1 MKLLY
6 GICYYEGGGNTHN
19 ITRHVDIFNKLEI
32 ENKQFVVALMSDSP
46 TPPRPVEIPDDAI
59 VINSFNWGGTVV
71 GLWSLY
77 NEFKCHDVNDI
88 VAFFEE
94 DFYPTNTDW
103 LKDSKEL
110 LEQNEYIYIG
120 EHIPN
125 DKFANNDNNTKH
137 MLTFCNWRLCGIN
150 IPQLYESHSM
160 ELNSLR
166 WTDGGF
172 YFSTIKNLKQIEDK
186 IGVFHKGNQQTKYHH
201 IIDGVLLGEVGFPS
215 LVNKHFKFTGLVRA
229 DYFIHVE

>member
-1 MKLLY
+1 MKLIY
-6 GICYYEGGGNTHN
+6 GICYYDGSGKTQN
-19 ITRHVDIFNKLEI
+19 ITRHVGIFNELKVD
-32 ENKQFVVALMSDSP
+32 NKQFVVALMSDSP
-46 TPPRPVEIPDDAI
+46 TPSRPDEIPGDAI
-59 VINSFNWGGTVV
+59 VVNSFNWGGTVS
-71 GLWSLY
+71 GLWGVY
-77 NEFKCHDVNDI
+77 NEFKCHDANDI

-125 DKFANNDNNTKH
+125 DSFVDNDNNTKH
-137 MLTFCNWRLCGIN
+137 MPDFCNWKLHGIHT
-150 IPQLYESHSM
+150 PSLYESHDM

-172 YFSTIKNLKQIEDK
+172 YFSTIENLTKIDKK
-186 IGVFHKGNQQTKYHH
+186 IGVFHKGNQDTKYHRT
-201 IIDGVLLGEVGFPS
+201 IDGILLGEVGFPS
-215 LVNKHFKFTGLVRA
+215 LVNKHFKFTGLPRA
-229 DYFIHVE
+229 TYFVHI